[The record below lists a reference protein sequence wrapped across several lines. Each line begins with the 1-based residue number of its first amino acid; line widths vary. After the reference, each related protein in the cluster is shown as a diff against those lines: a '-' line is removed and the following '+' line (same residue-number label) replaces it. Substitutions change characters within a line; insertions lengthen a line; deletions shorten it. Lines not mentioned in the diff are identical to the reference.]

1 MIFMVF
7 YFIYCLHFFLTFVV
21 PFFLVSCTAGT
32 QKFSREIVGRAKC
45 ARGARRRRCNSFSVN
60 FDYGIDSDFGTK
72 DKATEDGATER
83 NSGEGEATGEVA
95 ASTSAASATDGN
107 PVGTAVIENG
117 SFPLPRAA
125 SNLDTFERYFGGQG
139 LSSSSSQRL
148 GLRRADSAPSH
159 PRGNDDR
166 STQGE
171 QGSQNNDVDSDEDE
185 GDDEE
190 DGGGQRTR
198 RRRGS
203 EEMDTEG
210 QLLELSKRLAFE
222 V

>member
-1 MIFMVF
+1 M
-7 YFIYCLHFFLTFVV
+7 
-21 PFFLVSCTAGT
+21 
-32 QKFSREIVGRAKC
+32 
-45 ARGARRRRCNSFSVN
+45 
-60 FDYGIDSDFGTK
+60 
-72 DKATEDGATER
+72 
-83 NSGEGEATGEVA
+83 
-95 ASTSAASATDGN
+95 
-107 PVGTAVIENG
+107 IENA

-125 SNLDTFERYFGGQG
+125 SNLDTFERYFGGRG

-185 GDDEE
+185 GEDEE